1 MEYDTAIEMVI
12 KAECKIVSLLSLH
25 LNILKILNI

>member
-1 MEYDTAIEMVI
+1 MEYDTAIEMLV

-25 LNILKILNI
+25 LNIFEMLSM